1 MNPYLFMTTIFA
13 CLFAISGLY
22 SSSSAEIQEEYQPHV
37 SFVSISEGSSNNQFY
52 VMMVETAI
60 ESPVQQQAVVAIYV
74 QDPDLTPVGV
84 MLFKT
89 TLLAGSTPI
98 EFGFTIPNECAYNT
112 MVHHPICSKDI
123 PRTVYVNVFSDYIEN
138 GGVPITPE
146 FVGEN
151 V

>member
-1 MNPYLFMTTIFA
+1 MNPYLFMATIFA
-13 CLFAISGLY
+13 CLFAVSGMY
-22 SSSSAEIQEEYQPHV
+22 SSSAEIQAEYQPHV
-37 SFVSISEGSSNNQFY
+37 SFVDISEGSSNSQFY

-60 ESPVQQQAVVAIYV
+60 ESPVQQEAVVAIYV
-74 QDPDLTPVGV
+74 QDPDMTPVGV

-138 GGVPITPE
+138 GGVPIAPE
-146 FVGEN
+146 FMGEN
-151 V
+151 A

>member
-1 MNPYLFMTTIFA
+1 MNPYLFMATIFV
-13 CLFAISGLY
+13 CLFAVTGMY
-22 SSSSAEIQEEYQPHV
+22 SSSAESTTAPYV
-37 SFVSISEGSSNNQFY
+37 SFVDITEGSSNSQFY
-52 VMMVETAI
+52 IMIVETAI
-60 ESPVQQQAVVAIYV
+60 QSPVQQEAVVAIYV
-74 QDPDLTPVGV
+74 QDPDMTPVGV

-151 V
+151 A

>member
-1 MNPYLFMTTIFA
+1 MNPYLFMATIFA
-13 CLFAISGLY
+13 CLFAVSGFY
-22 SSSSAEIQEEYQPHV
+22 SSNAESATTPHV
-37 SFVSISEGSSNNQFY
+37 SFVDISEGSSNNQFY
-52 VMMVETAI
+52 VMNVETAI
-60 ESPVQQQAVVAIYV
+60 ESPVQQQAMVAIYV

-98 EFGFTIPNECAYNT
+98 EFGFTIPNECAYDS
-112 MVHHPICSKDI
+112 MAHQPICSKDV

-138 GGVPITPE
+138 GGVPIAPE
-146 FVGEN
+146 FVGES

>member
-37 SFVSISEGSSNNQFY
+37 SFVDISEGSSNNQFY

-60 ESPVQQQAVVAIYV
+60 ESPVQQEAVVAIYV

-98 EFGFTIPNECAYNT
+98 EFGFTIPNQCAYNSLI
-112 MVHHPICSKDI
+112 HGHICSKDI

-151 V
+151 A

>member
-1 MNPYLFMTTIFA
+1 MNPYLFMATIFA
-13 CLFAISGLY
+13 CLFAVSGMY
-22 SSSSAEIQEEYQPHV
+22 SSSAESTTAPYV
-37 SFVSISEGSSNNQFY
+37 SFVDITEGSSNSQFY

-60 ESPVQQQAVVAIYV
+60 ESPVQQEAVVAIYV
-74 QDPDLTPVGV
+74 QDPDMTPVGV

-98 EFGFTIPNECAYNT
+98 EFGFTIPNECVYNT

-123 PRTVYVNVFSDYIEN
+123 QRTVYVNVFSDYIEN
-138 GGVPITPE
+138 GGVPIAPE

-151 V
+151 A

>member
-1 MNPYLFMTTIFA
+1 MNPYLFMATIFV
-13 CLFAISGLY
+13 CLFAVTGMY
-22 SSSSAEIQEEYQPHV
+22 SSSAESTTAPYV
-37 SFVSISEGSSNNQFY
+37 SFVDITEGSSNSQFY
-52 VMMVETAI
+52 IMIVETAI
-60 ESPVQQQAVVAIYV
+60 QSPVQQEAVVAIYV

-89 TLLAGSTPI
+89 TLLAGTTPI

-112 MVHHPICSKDI
+112 MAHHPICSKDI
-123 PRTVYVNVFSDYIEN
+123 QRTVYVNVFSDYIEN

-151 V
+151 A